1 MITVTHS
8 QVPSNA
14 EAIVIFYNKEGELS
28 FHNNKIDELYSK
40 FHESKVLSDEKDCV
54 ISSFIEIDGAMTC
67 IVFSSV
73 GEKKKITNNSIQR
86 ASYLGVKESLKYK
99 CKTVAVCLFEK
110 TNLIQQQR
118 MVEGAF
124 FAGYRFEKYHFEPE
138 KEVDWTIEFVQ
149 KDGIDNLALTDGQI
163 TALNIFSARNIVN
176 EPANNMTPEH
186 LAQYVVENQNKGYT
200 AEIYDAQEIKEL
212 KMDAFYS
219 VAQGSDYQPRL
230 IVMKYMGCPESKEI
244 IGLIG
249 KGLTYDS
256 GGYSLKP
263 SDSMRTMKADMGGAA
278 SVIAT
283 VNILAETKAK
293 VNVVAVVA
301 ACENLISGHSYKP
314 GDIICSMAG
323 KYIEIDNTD
332 AEGRLTL
339 IDAITY
345 ALRKQNAT
353 AIVDVATLTGAA
365 VAALGK
371 EYTAVIT
378 NDDNML
384 KVLHE
389 SSEISGDKV
398 WQLPTDENF
407 AKMNKSQIADLKN
420 RGGSSGGT
428 ITAGMFIGEFVEAK
442 PWVHLDIAGPA
453 IVDDDKIFCG
463 SGATGVPTTLLCE
476 FTKRYFSSHF

>member
-8 QVPSNA
+8 QIPTNS
-14 EAIVIFYNKEGELS
+14 EAIVVFYNKEGELS
-28 FHNNKIDELYSK
+28 FHNKKIDELYSK
-40 FHESKVLSDEKDCV
+40 FHETKVLSDEKGSV
-54 ISSFIEIDGAMTC
+54 ISSFIEIDGVMTC
-67 IVFSSV
+67 IVFSAV
-73 GEKKKITNNSIQR
+73 GENKKITSNSIQR
-86 ASYLGVKESLKYK
+86 ATYVGVKESLKYK
-99 CKTVAVCLFEK
+99 PKTIAICLFEK

-118 MVEGAF
+118 VVEGAF
-124 FAGYRFEKYHFEPE
+124 FAGYRFAKYHFEPE
-138 KEVDWTIEFVQ
+138 EETDWTIQFVK
-149 KDGIDNLALTDGQI
+149 KDGMDKLSLTNGEI

-186 LAQYVVENQNKGYT
+186 LAQYVVENQNKGYI
-200 AEIYDAQEIKEL
+200 AEIFDEQEIKNL
-212 KMDAFYS
+212 GMGAFYA

-278 SVIAT
+278 SVIAA

-339 IDAITY
+339 IDAVTY

-353 AIVDVATLTGAA
+353 TIVDVATLTGAA

-371 EYTAVIT
+371 EYTAIIT
-378 NDDNML
+378 NDDDML
-384 KVLHE
+384 KVLYE

-407 AKMNKSQIADLKN
+407 ASMNKSQIADLKN
-420 RGGSSGGT
+420 RGGSFGGT
-428 ITAGMFIGEFVEAK
+428 ITAGMFIGEFVEGK

-476 FTKRYFSSHF
+476 FTKKYFSSHL